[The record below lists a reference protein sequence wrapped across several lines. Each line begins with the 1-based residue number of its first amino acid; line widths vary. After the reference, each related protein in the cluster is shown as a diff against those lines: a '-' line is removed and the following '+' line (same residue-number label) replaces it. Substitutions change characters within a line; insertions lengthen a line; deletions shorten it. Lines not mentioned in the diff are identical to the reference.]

1 MEEQKTPNYQ
11 TTLRKKIRTG
21 RISFLDLRLYDKAMV
36 INTVWCWHKG
46 INIDQRNKIESPKI
60 NLQTYEHFIFDKG
73 YKNIQWIKDSLLN
86 KRCCE
91 N

>member
-36 INTVWCWHKG
+36 I
-46 INIDQRNKIESPKI
+46 
-60 NLQTYEHFIFDKG
+60 
-73 YKNIQWIKDSLLN
+73 IQYGAGTKA
-86 KRCCE
+86 
-91 N
+91 